1 MEEASMKKG
10 PIIGFVVVV
19 AIIALVIVFVQGY
32 NKAPRMEEGV
42 KNAWGNVENVLQRRM
57 DLIPNLVETVKGYAT
72 HEQKVFDD
80 LAEARTH
87 YNSAQT
93 PKGKLEANSELEG
106 ALGRLMVIVENYPNL
121 KANEVFLKLQDELA
135 GTENRIAVERKRYND
150 ELRTFRSYARSLT
163 GGIFMKIRGIDYNE
177 YEYFQ
182 APEAA
187 KTAPAVKFND

>member
-1 MEEASMKKG
+1 MKKG
-10 PIIGFVVVV
+10 LVIGFF
-19 AIIALVIVFVQGY
+19 VIVILIILGGWFVAGY
-32 NKAPRMEEGV
+32 NKAPRMEESV

-87 YNSAQT
+87 YAGATT
-93 PKGKLEANSELEG
+93 PHDKLQANSELDS
-106 ALGRLMVIVENYPNL
+106 ALSRLMVIVENYPNL
-121 KANEVFLKLQDELA
+121 KANEVFEKLQDELA

-150 ELRTFRSYARSLT
+150 VLETFRTYARSLS
-163 GGIFMKIRGIDYNE
+163 GSIFTKIRGIDYNK
-177 YEYFQ
+177 YEYFK

-187 KTAPAVKFND
+187 KTAPVVKFN

>member
-1 MEEASMKKG
+1 MEVPMKKG
-10 PIIGFVVVV
+10 ILAGFLVLILII
-19 AIIALVIVFVQGY
+19 IVGGCFIQGY

-57 DLIPNLVETVKGYAT
+57 DLIPNLVETVKGYAA

-87 YNSAQT
+87 YAGATT
-93 PKGKLEANSELEG
+93 PHDKLQANAELDS

-121 KANEVFLKLQDELA
+121 KANEVFMKLQDELA

-150 ELRTFRSYARSLT
+150 VLETFRSYARSLA
-163 GGIFMKIRGIDYNE
+163 GSIFMKVRGIDYNK
-177 YEYFQ
+177 YEYFK

-187 KTAPAVKFND
+187 KTAPEVKFTH